1 MAMIT
6 EIEDFYDKGC
16 GRCDRF
22 DTADCSTKRWN
33 QRLRELRRIALDAG
47 LTEVVKWG
55 HPCFMR
61 AGRNVALIGAFRDD
75 FRLSFFDAVLLR
87 DAEGVLEKSGPNTQN
102 ADVIRFTSNEQPAE
116 MEALLVTY
124 LAEAIGYADAGIKPE
139 KTEVELDYPEEL
151 VDALDRDPA
160 LAEAWHA
167 LTPGRQRSYVIN
179 LNGAKQPATRVARIE
194 KFREKIFA
202 GKGALDR

>member
-6 EIEDFYDKGC
+6 EIDDFYDKGC

-22 DTADCSTKRWN
+22 DTADCSTKHWN
-33 QRLRELRRIALDAG
+33 AGLRDLRRIALGTG

-61 AGRNVALIGAFRDD
+61 EGRNVALIGAFRDD
-75 FRLSFFDAVLLR
+75 FRLSFFNAALLR
-87 DAEGVLEKSGPNTQN
+87 DGDGVLEKSGPNTQH
-102 ADVIRFTSNEQPAE
+102 ADVIRFTSNEQPGE
-116 MEALLVTY
+116 MEAVLVAY
-124 LAEAIGYADAGIKPE
+124 LTEAIGYADAGIKPE
-139 KTEVELDYPEEL
+139 KSEVELDYPDEL